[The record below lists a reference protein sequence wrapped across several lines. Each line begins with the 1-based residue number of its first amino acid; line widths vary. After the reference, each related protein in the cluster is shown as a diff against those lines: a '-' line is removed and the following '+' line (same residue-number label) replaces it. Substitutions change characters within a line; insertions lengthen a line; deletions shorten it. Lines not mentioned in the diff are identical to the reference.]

1 MDGKTLQELKRVNI
15 KEVNPEELVD
25 ISEIEIDM
33 KQSVQKRVKEYV
45 EQVHNPYLVR
55 VGEYVVKIGYS
66 DCKETLNDRMKQ
78 YISKIAETK
87 YVETEKALT
96 RQEDMLKKLF
106 YNGVQSGV
114 KLERLKETMQI
125 TTLDRDTLLA
135 FVDRIEV
142 YEEKKVSVQ
151 FCCQEEMEKML
162 VLSEFLSSQSEIVKE
177 VV

>member
-15 KEVNPEELVD
+15 KEVNPDELVD

-87 YVETEKALT
+87 Y
-96 RQEDMLKKLF
+96 
-106 YNGVQSGV
+106 
-114 KLERLKETMQI
+114 
-125 TTLDRDTLLA
+125 
-135 FVDRIEV
+135 
-142 YEEKKVSVQ
+142 
-151 FCCQEEMEKML
+151 
-162 VLSEFLSSQSEIVKE
+162 
-177 VV
+177 

>member
-87 YVETEKALT
+87 Y
-96 RQEDMLKKLF
+96 
-106 YNGVQSGV
+106 
-114 KLERLKETMQI
+114 
-125 TTLDRDTLLA
+125 
-135 FVDRIEV
+135 
-142 YEEKKVSVQ
+142 
-151 FCCQEEMEKML
+151 
-162 VLSEFLSSQSEIVKE
+162 
-177 VV
+177 